1 MVKMFENRQVLH
13 IVSEIVILMA
23 FSYSVSSKFKTLK
36 SYVDDICNR
45 LDEQDEI
52 IAKQD
57 SQIEYLNGKLAS
69 LSSDV
74 EKIYMNAASAA
85 ASAAPVNQWLPKK
98 ITPDLG
104 GAPPKQQKIPFKN
117 KPSAG
122 SEKKSGTP
130 PPKKQVSPKR
140 GTAPQELQVQGEGG
154 RGSYGG
160 GGPPILEHTTFPGLT
175 FIPMSINP
183 FNSRNGSSSSV
194 ADVTEIDSDE
204 ELDQELEKELQEL
217 DLKDNVRDN
226 KEIKE
231 EDE

>member
-52 IAKQD
+52 ISKQD
-57 SQIEYLNGKLAS
+57 RQIEYLNGKLAS

-74 EKIYMNAASAA
+74 EKIYTNAASAP
-85 ASAAPVNQWLPKK
+85 PVNQWLPKK
-98 ITPDLG
+98 ISPDLG
-104 GAPPKQQKIPFKN
+104 GGAATDKKQKIPFKN

-122 SEKKSGTP
+122 SEKKSSAP

-140 GTAPQELQVQGEGG
+140 GGTAPPQELQVQVQGEGG
-154 RGSYGG
+154 GGSYGG
-160 GGPPILEHTTFPGLT
+160 QPILEQTTFPGLT

-183 FNSRNGSSSSV
+183 FNSRDVSSSSF
-194 ADVTEIDSDE
+194 ADVTEVDSDE

-217 DLKDNVRDN
+217 DLKDDVRDN

>member
-1 MVKMFENRQVLH
+1 
-13 IVSEIVILMA
+13 MA

-52 IAKQD
+52 IAKQA

-74 EKIYMNAASAA
+74 EKIYMNATAASSPAA
-85 ASAAPVNQWLPKK
+85 ASPVNQWLPKK
-98 ITPDLG
+98 ITPDSG
-104 GAPPKQQKIPFKN
+104 GAPPKKQKIPFKN

-122 SEKKSGTP
+122 AEKKFGTP

-154 RGSYGG
+154 GGSYG
-160 GGPPILEHTTFPGLT
+160 GGPPILEQHTTFPSLT

-204 ELDQELEKELQEL
+204 ELDQELALELQEL
-217 DLKDNVRDN
+217 DLKDESRDN